1 MENFL
6 KQMFCSDKKIVNIV
20 YITDESFVM
29 PTTVSITSLKVNK
42 DKNVVYKIFVISR
55 NLSAESKEKIKM
67 LESGSF
73 IIEFR
78 EAAELSKYE
87 DALNIERHVP
97 RTAVLKFFIPEILNE
112 LDKVLYLDGDII
124 VQSDLSECY
133 DTDISD
139 FYAGVVKDII
149 TVNSKDDHLAKL
161 QFPYEFYFNS
171 GVLLMNLNK
180 MRDEHIPAKLI
191 EYRVNGF
198 NMFMDQDALNMVIG
212 GNVKYLSFK
221 YNMLNVFLEWWDS
234 QRLAKFYEMPLD
246 TSRFKNYENAVILH
260 LGGEYKPWL
269 FNLEYLTDLY
279 RHYYMLSPYKF
290 DYHPILNPV
299 QREKKTLKPLQKIF
313 SVSNDYEHKLVCL
326 FGIKMRFKRNFL

>member
-112 LDKVLYLDGDII
+112 LDKVLYLDGDVI
-124 VQSDLSECY
+124 VQNDLS
-133 DTDISD
+133 D
-139 FYAGVVKDII
+139 FFSTNITEVYAGVVKDIENDEWEHS
-149 TVNSKDDHLAKL
+149 VWLE
-161 QFPYEFYFNS
+161 FPYEHMFNS
-171 GVLLMNLNK
+171 GMMLMNLNK
-180 MRDEHIPAKLI
+180 MRKNNISKKLI
-191 EYRVNGF
+191 DYRLNGKNF
-198 NMFMDQDALNMVIG
+198 FMDQDALNMVIG
-212 GNVKYLSFK
+212 ASVKFVDFK
-221 YNMLNVFLEWWDS
+221 YNMLHLFIEHFSKEKLEEYYGVPFENSWI
-234 QRLAKFYEMPLD
+234 E
-246 TSRFKNYENAVILH
+246 NYKRAVILH
-260 LGGEYKPWL
+260 IAGSYKPWL

>member
-67 LESGSF
+67 LES
-73 IIEFR
+73 
-78 EAAELSKYE
+78 
-87 DALNIERHVP
+87 
-97 RTAVLKFFIPEILNE
+97 IPEILKE
-112 LDKVLYLDGDII
+112 LDKVLYLDGDVI
-124 VQSDLSECY
+124 VQNDLS
-133 DTDISD
+133 D
-139 FYAGVVKDII
+139 FFSTNITEVYAGVVKDIENDEWEHS
-149 TVNSKDDHLAKL
+149 VWLE
-161 QFPYEFYFNS
+161 FPYEHMFNS
-171 GVLLMNLNK
+171 GMMLMNLNK
-180 MRDEHIPAKLI
+180 MRKNNISKKLI
-191 EYRVNGF
+191 DYRLNGKNF
-198 NMFMDQDALNMVIG
+198 FMDQDALNMVIG
-212 GNVKYLSFK
+212 ASVKFVDFK
-221 YNMLNVFLEWWDS
+221 YNMLHLFIEHFSKEKLEEYYGVPFENSWI
-234 QRLAKFYEMPLD
+234 E
-246 TSRFKNYENAVILH
+246 NYKRAVILH
-260 LGGEYKPWL
+260 IAGSYKPWL

-299 QREKKTLKPLQKIF
+299 QRGKKTLKPLQKIF
-313 SVSNDYEHKLVCL
+313 SVSNDYEYKLVCL